1 MSSQTTS
8 PIDEK
13 AEFQAYEHLSLDEV
27 SRLVDIAI
35 QLGCWAKQDPT
46 GDVAVGPSAW
56 LLKPFVWGLN
66 VCASDGKAF
75 VRVRQRPGLVWACV
89 REPGV
94 HELTAE
100 AERVASGAWRAQ
112 WKRAV
117 DGDRCEWLPWP
128 TRLYHSELAGGV
140 SYTTLPASLFNP
152 MAEMARVESRFT
164 ERVENM
170 TAALGEAPC
179 WYRPTEPSERVII
192 MPWDTHHHGTV
203 RTHQGVLV
211 YWGQHPRQ
219 PIAEAIVMQIPQS
232 V

>member
-89 REPGV
+89 HECGV
-94 HELTAE
+94 HELTVE
-100 AERVASGAWRAQ
+100 AERVASGGWRAH
-112 WKRAV
+112 WKRAT
-117 DGDRCEWLPWP
+117 DRDSCTWLPWP
-128 TRLYHSELAGGV
+128 TRLYHAETKSGE
-140 SYTTLPASLFNP
+140 SYATLPASIFVNTSE
-152 MAEMARVESRFT
+152 AARISGDYVTLVERIT
-164 ERVENM
+164 L
-170 TAALGEAPC
+170 ALGEPLC
-179 WYRPTEPSERVII
+179 WYRPTEPREHTLI
-192 MPWDTHHHGTV
+192 MPEDSWDGQTHSA
-203 RTHQGVLV
+203 QQAVLL
-211 YWGQHPRQ
+211 YWGDEPRHPV
-219 PIAEAIVMQIPQS
+219 AEAMVWPMKQ
-232 V
+232 